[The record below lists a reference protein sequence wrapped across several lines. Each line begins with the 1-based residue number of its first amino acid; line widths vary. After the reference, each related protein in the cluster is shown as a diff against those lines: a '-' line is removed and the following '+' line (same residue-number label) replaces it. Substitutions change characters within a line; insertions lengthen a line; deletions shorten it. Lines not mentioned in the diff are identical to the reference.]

1 MLLKGGAARW
11 LGTVLVGG
19 SGLLAGPALAGGAD
33 GAESA
38 FVPGSGTA
46 AARLVR
52 LAPRTASLEFGISGG
67 VARAD
72 YQGASLARAETQTLD
87 LGLIGLVLTT
97 GSCGGDAPLAPDQLP
112 QPFRVDSRQG
122 AREERRQVAGGDIVG
137 AGNEAVQATPG
148 AASAAEISGA
158 FLRLGD
164 AFSVTR
170 GVSRTEAQLVPGRG
184 RRAGAQV
191 DLDEVVLAGGAVR
204 LAGLHWRADHETGA
218 NSRATGGFSVARLEI
233 AGRVLPTDTPA
244 ALAAAFEQA
253 GREMAGRGLRLSA
266 PQLTGTASGGVQVTP
281 LVVSAGGSDSAAPL
295 LGPAVAAAQPVRD
308 GANERVGGC
317 KGPGGKIS
325 AGLGGAYIVV
335 DGVLAGLTGSGGAA
349 DELGG
354 VSVATEGAT
363 FDDPFGLR
371 LPGPVGTGGP
381 APVADPATAHA
392 PREPEAEA
400 AEADGGFEL
409 SIGSPV
415 AVASRPPAA
424 RQPTAPTPAVAAD
437 TSPVAAGG
445 PSMLRCVS
453 THPAGGDGC
462 RTGRGA
468 AAGTLAAALVAGLF
482 ALDWRRSRR
491 ARLRRPGPTPGTGS
505 LTDPEVSAS

>member
-1 MLLKGGAARW
+1 MLLTGGAARW

-112 QPFRVDSRQG
+112 QPLRVDSRQG

-164 AFSVTR
+164 AVSVTR
-170 GVSRTEAQLVPGRG
+170 GVSRTEAQLVRGRS

-308 GANERVGGC
+308 GANGLLGGC
-317 KGPGGKIS
+317 NGPGARLS
-325 AGLGGAYIVV
+325 AGIGGAYTVV
-335 DGVLAGLTGSGGAA
+335 DGVLAGLTGSGGGAV
-349 DELGG
+349 ELGG
-354 VSVATEGAT
+354 VSVATEGAA
-363 FDDPFGLR
+363 FDDPFGFR
-371 LPGPVGTGGP
+371 LPRPVGNGGP
-381 APVADPATAHA
+381 ALVTDPATAPA
-392 PREPEAEA
+392 SRDRETDE
-400 AEADGGFEL
+400 DRSGFEPAA
-409 SIGSPV
+409 GSP
-415 AVASRPPAA
+415 AGVASRPPAA
-424 RQPTAPTPAVAAD
+424 RQATAPTPAVAAD
-437 TSPVAAGG
+437 TSSVAVGR
-445 PSMLRCVS
+445 PSALRCVT
-453 THPAGGDGC
+453 THPAGGEGC

-468 AAGTLAAALVAGLF
+468 AAGTLAAALVAALF
-482 ALDWRRSRR
+482 GLDWRRSRR